1 MVMKKILFILL
12 IFFIVACDYS
22 NVSEEAKN
30 EYINKK
36 EELTKKEKFENI
48 DNIPFDITISLD
60 RINEEEITYRVI
72 IDNAKEDIS
81 NIKALLIHDYF
92 TEDIF
97 PSIGI
102 LDDTINLKHN
112 AENEEKGFMLVGYIN
127 TKEPLE
133 KLKIEFRLLVEYTDI
148 EKKEHK
154 IYYKT
159 TNFS

>member
-1 MVMKKILFILL
+1 MKKILFILL

-72 IDNAKEDIS
+72 IDNAK
-81 NIKALLIHDYF
+81 
-92 TEDIF
+92 
-97 PSIGI
+97 
-102 LDDTINLKHN
+102 
-112 AENEEKGFMLVGYIN
+112 
-127 TKEPLE
+127 
-133 KLKIEFRLLVEYTDI
+133 
-148 EKKEHK
+148 
-154 IYYKT
+154 
-159 TNFS
+159 

>member
-1 MVMKKILFILL
+1 MKKILFILL

-36 EELTKKEKFENI
+36 EELTKKEEFENI

-112 AENEEKGFMLVGYIN
+112 AENE
-127 TKEPLE
+127 
-133 KLKIEFRLLVEYTDI
+133 
-148 EKKEHK
+148 
-154 IYYKT
+154 
-159 TNFS
+159 